1 MTNNKVEEP
10 LSSPY
15 FPDIP
20 DLIAQGNVED
30 TSKNYEAPIVT
41 GIIEL

>member
-15 FPDIP
+15 FADIP